1 MSAWSKISRTTTT
14 LSPWLLAAVCAAG
27 VVTAAAL
34 GAVNIR
40 ASATHPS
47 NGLLGLAAGAIVF
60 LALTNLVAAFVVSR
74 LFRDKRQART
84 AVDNM
89 SQGLAMYDASGRLVL
104 FNTRYADMYSLPLEF
119 LKRYPMLSDLLEQRR
134 KIGKFKGNPK
144 ERMDALVA
152 LMRQGKVNR
161 EVREIAEGC
170 IYSIANWPVRGGG
183 WVSTH
188 EDITEQR
195 QDGIERDR
203 LAAQEKRRAALDSA
217 IMQFRVQI
225 ENMLTTVGERASAL
239 RSTATELFAV
249 ADQASVQ
256 AKGAVSNSNHASESV
271 ASAANVVEELS
282 SSVTE
287 ISGQLAR
294 ANSVVRSAVSEAAS
308 TDAEM
313 GHLAEAAQTI
323 GTVVKLIQAVA
334 GQTNLLALNAT
345 IEAARAGEAGRG
357 FAVVASEVKSLAVQ
371 TAKSTD
377 EISSQ
382 ITAVQTSAATA
393 VEAIRRI
400 VARMQEISSFTSETA
415 AAVQQQEAATGQ
427 ISRNVTNAA
436 SISKEVVTLLGLVA
450 RAVAETHGSAQIVLD
465 ASTAVDA
472 VTDQLRNEVESFL
485 KTVSA

>member
-1 MSAWSKISRTTTT
+1 M
-14 LSPWLLAAVCAAG
+14 
-27 VVTAAAL
+27 
-34 GAVNIR
+34 
-40 ASATHPS
+40 
-47 NGLLGLAAGAIVF
+47 
-60 LALTNLVAAFVVSR
+60 
-74 LFRDKRQART
+74 
-84 AVDNM
+84 
-89 SQGLAMYDASGRLVL
+89 
-104 FNTRYADMYSLPLEF
+104 
-119 LKRYPMLSDLLEQRR
+119 
-134 KIGKFKGNPK
+134 
-144 ERMDALVA
+144 
-152 LMRQGKVNR
+152 
-161 EVREIAEGC
+161 
-170 IYSIANWPVRGGG
+170 
-183 WVSTH
+183 
-188 EDITEQR
+188 
-195 QDGIERDR
+195 
-203 LAAQEKRRAALDSA
+203 
-217 IMQFRVQI
+217 
-225 ENMLTTVGERASAL
+225 
-239 RSTATELFAV
+239 
-249 ADQASVQ
+249 
-256 AKGAVSNSNHASESV
+256 
-271 ASAANVVEELS
+271 VEELS